1 MPTSEKRHELSLLL
15 EAAQELARRAGSVAL
30 RHFRSTLS
38 VESKADGSPVTI
50 ADRSAEEAAR
60 EWITRR
66 FPEDGILGEEFG
78 AYRPAAKRRWL
89 IDPVDGT
96 KTFVRGVP
104 LWGTLVAVC
113 EEETVLAGAAFFPA
127 VDEILGGA
135 IGLGCWWN
143 GHRAQVSTVSA
154 LEEATVLT
162 TDERFPRSTEQRE
175 GWRRLAE
182 SAAISRTWG
191 DCYGYLLVATGR
203 AEVMVDGIVSPWDS
217 AALFP
222 LITEAGGTF
231 SDWTGA
237 ATAFGDNVIAT
248 NAAAGVRARELL
260 GAGPVAVR

>member
-1 MPTSEKRHELSLLL
+1 
-15 EAAQELARRAGSVAL
+15 
-30 RHFRSTLS
+30 
-38 VESKADGSPVTI
+38 
-50 ADRSAEEAAR
+50 
-60 EWITRR
+60 
-66 FPEDGILGEEFG
+66 
-78 AYRPAAKRRWL
+78 
-89 IDPVDGT
+89 
-96 KTFVRGVP
+96 
-104 LWGTLVAVC
+104 
-113 EEETVLAGAAFFPA
+113 
-127 VDEILGGA
+127 
-135 IGLGCWWN
+135 
-143 GHRAQVSTVSA
+143 
-154 LEEATVLT
+154 VLT

-237 ATAFGDNVIAT
+237 PTAFGDNVIAT

-260 GAGPVAVR
+260 GAGAVEVR